1 MPIGGHNILEAVRA
15 GTPTVMGGH
24 LDDIDDIAQQFLDSQ
39 AIMIVRDAQELQ
51 EVVINLMRNV
61 DESNRLVSA
70 ANKVM
75 ESNLGAMDRVEEL
88 IVEVMNR

>member
-1 MPIGGHNILEAVRA
+1 
-15 GTPTVMGGH
+15 
-24 LDDIDDIAQQFLDSQ
+24 
-39 AIMIVRDAQELQ
+39 MIVRDAQELQ

-75 ESNLGAMDRVEEL
+75 KSNLGAMDRVEEL